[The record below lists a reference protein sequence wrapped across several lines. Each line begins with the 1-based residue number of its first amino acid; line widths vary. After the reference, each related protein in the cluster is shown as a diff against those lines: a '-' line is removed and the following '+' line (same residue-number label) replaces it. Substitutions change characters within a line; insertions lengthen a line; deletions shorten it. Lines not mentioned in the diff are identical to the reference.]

1 MGMSESEV
9 FGSRLCVGGGGW
21 KRVPFHPV
29 SEDAGTEMWKT
40 HLYKQYHKW
49 FQILC
54 LLTWPLSSYLSTCA
68 KTGNTPHGTYA

>member
-9 FGSRLCVGGGGW
+9 SGSRLGGEGVGS
-21 KRVPFHPV
+21 VSPFHPV

-49 FQILC
+49 FQIL
-54 LLTWPLSSYLSTCA
+54 SSYL
-68 KTGNTPHGTYA
+68 TPVFLLEHLC